1 MEKKLVGV
9 IEKAGD
15 GGYGIYALEDVI
27 PVTGY
32 GLTEEEA
39 KKDFVEQIKEQADY
53 YKEKKGI
60 YPDWYEENLEVEYRY
75 DMSAFFMS
83 FPFINA
89 SELAKSLGINPSLMR
104 KYKSGLAKAS
114 SKQKDLIQEKFSGLV
129 ERLELVK
136 F

>member
-9 IEKAGD
+9 IEKASD

-39 KKDFVEQIKEQADY
+39 KMDFVGQIKEQADY
-53 YKEKKGI
+53 YKSKRGEF
-60 YPDWYEENLEVEYRY
+60 PAWYSEDIEVEYRY

-114 SKQKDLIQEKFSGLV
+114 TKQKDMIQEKFTGLV

>member
-1 MEKKLVGV
+1 MANKLVGV
-9 IEKAGD
+9 LEKASD

-32 GLTEEEA
+32 GITEEEA

-53 YKEKKGI
+53 YKNKKGV
-60 YPDWYEENLEVEYRY
+60 YPEWYTEHLEVEFRY

-89 SELAKSLGINPSLMR
+89 SELAKCLGINPSLMR

-114 SKQKDLIQEKFSGLV
+114 NKQKDMIQEKFSGLV
-129 ERLELVK
+129 EKLELVK

>member
-1 MEKKLVGV
+1 MLVGV
-9 IEKAGD
+9 IEKASD

-53 YKEKKGI
+53 YKNKKGV
-60 YPDWYEENLEVEYRY
+60 YPEWYTEHLEVEFRY

-89 SELAKSLGINPSLMR
+89 SELAKCLGINPSLMR

-114 SKQKDLIQEKFSGLV
+114 NKQKDMIQEKFSRLV
-129 ERLELVK
+129 EKLELVK

>member
-1 MEKKLVGV
+1 MNKKLVGV
-9 IEKAGD
+9 IEKASD

-53 YKEKKGI
+53 YKDPE
-60 YPDWYEENLEVEYRY
+60 WYEENLEVEYRY

-114 SKQKDLIQEKFSGLV
+114 TKQKDLIQEKFSGLV

>member
-1 MEKKLVGV
+1 MERKLVGV
-9 IEKAGD
+9 IEKASD

-32 GLTEEEA
+32 GLTEDEA

-53 YKEKKGI
+53 YKNKKGVD
-60 YPDWYEENLEVEYRY
+60 PEWYTENQEVEFTY
-75 DMSAFFMS
+75 DMSAFCMS

-114 SKQKDLIQEKFSGLV
+114 KKQKDLIQEKFNGLM

>member
-1 MEKKLVGV
+1 MKRILVGV
-9 IEKAGD
+9 IEKASD

-39 KKDFVEQIKEQADY
+39 KKDFVEQIEEQADY
-53 YKEKKGI
+53 YKEKKGT
-60 YPDWYEENLEVEYRY
+60 YPEWYEENLEVEYRY
-75 DMSAFFMS
+75 DMSAFFM
-83 FPFINA
+83 
-89 SELAKSLGINPSLMR
+89 AKSIGINPSLMR

>member
-1 MEKKLVGV
+1 MKQKLVGV
-9 IEKAGD
+9 IEKASD

-39 KKDFVEQIKEQADY
+39 KNDFVEQMKEEADY
-53 YKEKKGI
+53 YKEKRGT
-60 YPDWYEENLEVEYRY
+60 YPEWYSENMEVEYKY

-114 SKQKDLIQEKFSGLV
+114 AKQKDMIQEKFAGLV
-129 ERLELVK
+129 KRLELVR

>member
-9 IEKAGD
+9 IEKASD

-32 GLTEEEA
+32 GITEDEA

-53 YKEKKGI
+53 YKNKKGVF
-60 YPDWYEENLEVEYRY
+60 PEWYTENLEVEFRY

-89 SELAKSLGINPSLMR
+89 SELAKCLGINPSLMR

-114 SKQKDLIQEKFSGLV
+114 NKQKDMIQEKFSGLV
-129 ERLELVK
+129 EKLELVK

>member
-1 MEKKLVGV
+1 MAKMLVGV
-9 IEKAGD
+9 IEKASD

-39 KKDFVEQIKEQADY
+39 KKDFAEQIKEQADY
-53 YKEKKGI
+53 YKNKKGV
-60 YPDWYEENLEVEYRY
+60 YPEWYTEDLEVEFRY
-75 DMSAFFMS
+75 DMSAFFKS

-89 SELAKSLGINPSLMR
+89 SELAKCLGINPSLMR

-114 SKQKDLIQEKFSGLV
+114 NKQKDMIQEKFSGLV
-129 ERLELVK
+129 EKLELVK